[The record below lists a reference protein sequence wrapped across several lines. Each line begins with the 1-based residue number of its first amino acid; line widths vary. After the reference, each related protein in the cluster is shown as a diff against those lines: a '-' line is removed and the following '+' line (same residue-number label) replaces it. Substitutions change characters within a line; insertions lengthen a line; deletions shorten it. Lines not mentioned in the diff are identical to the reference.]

1 MCKSIMLLNHNQM
14 YTNPSANHKSHLNS
28 LTTQSHDDVE
38 SHDVDVLASIGG
50 IDHYNEF

>member
-38 SHDVDVLASIGG
+38 SHDVDVLAPIGG

>member
-1 MCKSIMLLNHNQM
+1 MLLNHNQM

-38 SHDVDVLASIGG
+38 SHDVDVLAPIGG
-50 IDHYNEF
+50 IDH